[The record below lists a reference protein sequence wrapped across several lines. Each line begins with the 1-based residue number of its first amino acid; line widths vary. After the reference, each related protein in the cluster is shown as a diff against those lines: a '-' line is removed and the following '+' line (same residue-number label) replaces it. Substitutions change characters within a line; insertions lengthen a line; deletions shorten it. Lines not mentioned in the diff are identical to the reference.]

1 MTKSESIAKLADA
14 LSKAQAEMKGA
25 IKDSNNP
32 FFSSKYADL
41 SSVWDAC
48 RGPLTK
54 HGLSVVQTFDTA
66 PDGVIIETTLCHASG
81 EWISGKMLLNPTKKD
96 PQGIGSAATY
106 GRRYG
111 LAAMV
116 GICPEDDDGNG
127 ASGNS
132 EPPKKEATPS
142 PKSASKSSFFEA
154 MEKQRI
160 RLGDK
165 DYYNL
170 LGVHGFTDPIEITD
184 RAVQTKVYNELV
196 NSDVKKG
203 A

>member
-1 MTKSESIAKLADA
+1 MTKSDSITKLADA

-54 HGLSVVQTFDTA
+54 HGLSVVQTFDVA
-66 PDGVIIETTLCHASG
+66 PDGIIIETTLCHASG
-81 EWISGKMLLNPTKKD
+81 EWISGKMFLNPTKKD

-127 ASGNS
+127 ASAV
-132 EPPKKEATPS
+132 EPPKKEATPPPA
-142 PKSASKSSFFEA
+142 PKPKIGYFEI
-154 MEKQRI
+154 MEKERV

-165 DYYNL
+165 AYYNL
-170 LGVHGFTDPIEITD
+170 LGVHGFTDPIDIKD
-184 RAVQTKVYNELV
+184 RPIQEKIYRELV
-196 NSDVKKG
+196 AMDVKKEG
-203 A
+203 